1 MKQIASQNQ
10 AAHNAS
16 ALRLTVRPTNGT
28 VRFDEN
34 VTQVGG
40 QAVYSG
46 NTGATTEVQEVQTVA
61 VGDDFPYNPAD
72 FGGFGSGM
80 EKACDACT
88 VLNPVSAT
96 ACYLCTTTFPN

>member
-1 MKQIASQNQ
+1 M
-10 AAHNAS
+10 
-16 ALRLTVRPTNGT
+16 RPTNGS

-40 QAVYSG
+40 QAVNSG
-46 NTGATTEVQEVQTVA
+46 FTGATTEAQEVQTVA

-72 FGGFGSGM
+72 FGGFDEGGANAM
-80 EKACDACT
+80 EKACLACT
-88 VLNPVSAT
+88 VLNPISAT